1 MTVQE
6 AAELWG
12 LTTRRV
18 STLCKNGQIAG
29 VEKQGRSW
37 LIPASTPKPADRR
50 IRSGAYMKNVRPVNL
65 PLPIGISDYR
75 LASSEYYLY

>member
-1 MTVQE
+1 MANTMTVQE

-50 IRSGAYMKNVRPVNL
+50 IRSGATGQSSASHRDLRL
-65 PLPIGISDYR
+65 PSGILR
-75 LASSEYYLY
+75 ILLY